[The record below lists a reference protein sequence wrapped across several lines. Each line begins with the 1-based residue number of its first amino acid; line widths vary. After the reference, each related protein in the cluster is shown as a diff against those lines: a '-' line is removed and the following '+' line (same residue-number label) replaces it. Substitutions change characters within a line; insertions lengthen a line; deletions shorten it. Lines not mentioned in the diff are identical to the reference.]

1 MADAT
6 RAVNLQSCAS
16 DRPTGDKL
24 PARVDISPPPLRRQR
39 SGPERTIAGSPRTS
53 ALPAHLAL
61 HQKDVPHR
69 YSEFAPFSKPANNE
83 PNGPPHNPE
92 RSRCSLQSSGWGR
105 LLPCRLSDQEHL
117 TEIANTPGPQ
127 NRTLCRVCLKSA
139 KVTYDPL
146 VYCNGCQRCYHDSC
160 CKPSPAE
167 GADMLSWRCFKC
179 LGIETKDASRLR
191 RSLLEPIGGST
202 PVDSKAATKGWL
214 SALQENIVPQP
225 ELSKPQKARAHID
238 ELAALVKPPVHTQ
251 NGASISLDGCAED
264 QDNADE
270 SVCLRTPAKIFF
282 ETKALDSVDFGAL
295 EEETIDQELLE
306 EAVLPSN
313 TPNEASMCQLFN
325 VEDIE
330 VLEVPNTPTQRSSQ
344 LYTPEPMP
352 ILHSGADSEATSPD
366 DSSLLI
372 EPKSHAKVASTTA
385 FCSICQ
391 TQRVLAKKGSTEVLC
406 QTCHERSIINKSEK
420 TEIPDT
426 PEASTSNQTYER
438 SKRPVPVEVAPTSD
452 KAADQGPLHWFQ
464 TSLVA
469 GTPKTKQKKML
480 TRKLNSKLS
489 VTTNHKV
496 AEILHRADVSSRQ
509 TPKKQ
514 QLSGS
519 VQRQEISKPRSF
531 GDSHSRTKY
540 GSDQSISS
548 VFSATKDNSSST
560 PVPADQDSD
569 QDSDQDRSS
578 ALNSEPETK
587 TRSTK
592 NSTSPQV
599 GTTSPNGDD
608 TSIADRPAIHNG
620 MKVRKRY
627 TNRQLARIALVAA
640 NGHYMTKSQIV
651 LWLVSTFPHLRV
663 GEGNWE
669 VNVRSALSWFE
680 EFQGR
685 NIKNPGTHGNKKHYG
700 FSNATFRAQFEA
712 EYSEFLDSPEP
723 RQMPVPLEPVPSGDG
738 KPRSKRP
745 LAAKRAAKTAPSLL
759 KPMVDH
765 RSGPNM
771 VDSCEQPSSTAK
783 QAANDPSFNPFK
795 RSVPRQAFKLP
806 DIGNDTG
813 LESFMIVAISPASQP
828 TIDTMAQEKK
838 ARKIEEI
845 KARPSRKTYFGSG
858 QRLAHKRRYNLV
870 DIHEERDGAWQ
881 APARTAVKG
890 LREADHNMDI
900 DDDGTSRTLREVF
913 NLPYNMIPVND
924 GQTELAFKDGEKGK
938 RSRTM
943 FRVGKMFGG
952 ELTVRTS

>member
-1 MADAT
+1 MVARDVT
-6 RAVNLQSCAS
+6 TTAV
-16 DRPTGDKL
+16 
-24 PARVDISPPPLRRQR
+24 
-39 SGPERTIAGSPRTS
+39 
-53 ALPAHLAL
+53 
-61 HQKDVPHR
+61 
-69 YSEFAPFSKPANNE
+69 
-83 PNGPPHNPE
+83 
-92 RSRCSLQSSGWGR
+92 
-105 LLPCRLSDQEHL
+105 
-117 TEIANTPGPQ
+117 
-127 NRTLCRVCLKSA
+127 
-139 KVTYDPL
+139 
-146 VYCNGCQRCYHDSC
+146 
-160 CKPSPAE
+160 
-167 GADMLSWRCFKC
+167 C

-270 SVCLRTPAKIFF
+270 SVCLRTPAKNFF

-295 EEETIDQELLE
+295 EEEIIDQELLE

-330 VLEVPNTPTQRSSQ
+330 VIEVPNTPTQRSSQ

-531 GDSHSRTKY
+531 GDSHSRTKH

-627 TNRQLARIALVAA
+627 TSRQLARIALVAA
-640 NGHYMTKSQIV
+640 NGHYMTTSQIV

-745 LAAKRAAKTAPSLL
+745 LAAKRAAKTTPYSI
-759 KPMVDH
+759 
-765 RSGPNM
+765 
-771 VDSCEQPSSTAK
+771 AK

-828 TIDTMAQEKK
+828 TIDTMAQEEK

-890 LREADHNMDI
+890 LREADHDMDI